1 MYQDAI
7 KILAVDDEM
16 MNLDLMEHI
25 LIKAGYQVHSVGSG
39 ELALDYLQKYP
50 DEVDLVLLDRM
61 MPGMDGMEVLQRI
74 HKHPVLRDMPVI
86 MQTAAVGAKEIEKGI
101 SQGAYYYLTKPF
113 REDMLLAVVSSAS
126 EAARYRLK
134 LKETIQNS
142 IKEYSTKYGNHYEVK
157 TFEDVQALSAVL
169 STYFSQQQNASIV
182 LYELMLNALEHG
194 NLGMGYDIK
203 KKTVTGNVW
212 REEIERRLNL
222 PENAPKT
229 VNVTIDKTTDKVVVT
244 ITDQGKGFD
253 WSKWIHFDPHR
264 ATDVNGRG
272 IAKAHIMGMKSIEY
286 IAPGNQVRCEMTI
299 PTHENTE
306 SGHVKVS

>member
-1 MYQDAI
+1 MYREGI
-7 KILAVDDEM
+7 KILAVDDEV

-25 LIKAGYQVHSVGSG
+25 LVKAGYEVNSVSSG

-61 MPGMDGMEVLQRI
+61 MPGMDGMEVLLRI
-74 HKHPVLRDMPVI
+74 HKHPILRDMPVI

-142 IKEYSTKYGNHYEVK
+142 IKEYSARFGNHYEVK

-169 STYFSQQQNASIV
+169 STFFPQQQNASIV

-194 NLGMGYDIK
+194 NLGMGYEQK
-203 KKTVTGNVW
+203 KKSVSANVW
-212 REEIERRLNL
+212 REEVERRKQL
-222 PENAPKT
+222 PENLNKT
-229 VNVTIDKTTDKVVVT
+229 VDVTIEKTPEEVVVT
-244 ITDQGKGFD
+244 ITDQGPGFD
-253 WSKWIHFDPHR
+253 WDKWTHFDPHR
-264 ATDVNGRG
+264 ITDVNGRG
-272 IAKAHIMGMKSIEY
+272 IAKAHIMGMSSIAY
-286 IAPGNQVRCEMTI
+286 TAPGNQVRCEMKI
-299 PTHENTE
+299 PKAEE
-306 SGHVKVS
+306 E